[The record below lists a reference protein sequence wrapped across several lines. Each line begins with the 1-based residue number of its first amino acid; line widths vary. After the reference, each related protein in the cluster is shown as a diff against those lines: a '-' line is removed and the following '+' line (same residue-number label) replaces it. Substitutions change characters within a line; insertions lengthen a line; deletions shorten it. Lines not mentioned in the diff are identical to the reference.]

1 MKKLKYL
8 IVVFLGLLIFPTFV
22 SAASGKISVTGTN
35 TAVEGNTVTVTV
47 TLSSNTPIG
56 SWEMSLNYDK
66 NYLRLTGSTAEAGG
80 TYMANVTSTSAG
92 VKSKSYTFTFKT
104 LKKGTTTVSLS
115 SYYVVANDMSDM
127 SITAGSKQIKIITQQ
142 ELEASYS
149 KDNNLKALSVEG
161 FEITP
166 EFNKDT
172 LEYNAVVPE
181 NTKEINIIATPND
194 GKSSITGAGLKEVTS
209 GTNTFEI
216 VVRAQNGGEKTYKL
230 IVEVKDANPINVEVD
245 NKNYTVVK
253 IKDNLPVANYYS
265 EYTVNINDFEIPAYK
280 NENTNIVL
288 VGLKD
293 TDGNISLFIYDESA
307 KEYKKYNEV
316 GVNKTTIYP
325 LHYDQEIAGY
335 TKGTITLGDT
345 SVEAY
350 YYDKDSK
357 FAIIYGVNV
366 ENGEK
371 GLYLYD
377 KENQTLTRYNAEYI
391 NELQDKLKVYSYIII
406 GFSAILVVMFV
417 LLIAIVRSK
426 KKKKKNKVNN
436 ETKKEIKEE
445 VKEEKTNEIIEITNE
460 AKEEKMYDEK
470 PKKKGRKKKGT
481 K

>member
-1 MKKLKYL
+1 MKKIKYL
-8 IVVFLGLLIFPTFV
+8 VVTIISLILFPTLV
-22 SAASGKISVTGTN
+22 SAASGKINVTGTN

-47 TLSSNTPIG
+47 TLSSTTPIG

-66 NYLRLTGSTAEAGG
+66 NYLKLIGSTAEAGG

-104 LKKGTTTVSLS
+104 LKKGTTKVSLS

-149 KDNNLKALSVEG
+149 KDNNLKSLSVEG

-172 LEYNAVVPE
+172 LEYNVVVPE

-230 IVEVKDANPINVEVD
+230 IVEVKDANPINVEID

-253 IKDNLPVANYYS
+253 IKENLPVANYYN
-265 EYTVNINDFEIPAYK
+265 EYTININDFEIPAYK
-280 NENTNIVL
+280 NDNTNIVL

-293 TDGNISLFIYDESA
+293 NDGNISLFIYDEST

-325 LHYDQEIAGY
+325 LHYDKEISGY
-335 TKGTITLGDT
+335 TKGTISLGET
-345 SVEAY
+345 TVEAY

-377 KENQTLTRYNAEYI
+377 KENQTLTRYNDEYI
-391 NELQDKLKVYSYIII
+391 NELQDKLKMYSYIII
-406 GFSAILVVMFV
+406 GFSVILVVMFI
-417 LLIAIVRSK
+417 LLIVIAKSK
-426 KKKKKNKVNN
+426 KKKKKNKV
-436 ETKKEIKEE
+436 TDDAKKEIREE
-445 VKEEKTNEIIEITNE
+445 VKEEKPNEIIEIATE
-460 AKEEKMYDEK
+460 SEEKIYDEK